1 VFSRSAWNFSALYSS
16 ALQATNFTW
25 LTRLKRLEWHVSCR
39 FSFEIGFY
47 WTEVL
52 SFQKFFTAVAEQG
65 SHTANAAISL
75 AQRHPRRVL
84 ALVGSVLLGTGATAF
99 AVATLVPDPST
110 VPVRQVL
117 EAVQP
122 ASQPATVQPL
132 SASIAPYVLYR
143 SDNTRSND
151 TADSLLRRLG
161 VSDAAAA
168 QFIKGDAIA
177 RQALLGR
184 AGRSVSVEVDI
195 NNALTKLTSRWTVD
209 ESATFQRLVIERKN
223 DLLTSRVETA
233 PLLVSTRLASGSIK
247 SSLFAATDDANIP
260 DAVAVQIAEIFSGDI
275 DFIRALRKGDRFS
288 VVYESLEADGE
299 PLRSGRVLSADFVNN
314 GKPLSAVWFQEP
326 GQPKGAYYTLDGN
339 SLRKAFLA
347 SPLEFS
353 RMTSGFG
360 GRMHPI
366 AKQFRM
372 HNGVDYAAPTGT
384 PIRTVGDGVVDFAGV
399 QRGYGNV
406 VEIKHAGGKS
416 TVYAHMHSIA
426 VRKGQSVSQGQNIG
440 TVGSTGWST
449 GPHLHFEFRVNG
461 VHHDPMT
468 LARQSESIQLS
479 AASRPAF
486 DRVVG
491 VVRRDLAA
499 AASLTQASA
508 Q

>member
-1 VFSRSAWNFSALYSS
+1 LNWIF
-16 ALQATNFTW
+16 
-25 LTRLKRLEWHVSCR
+25 
-39 FSFEIGFY
+39 
-47 WTEVL
+47 VL
-52 SFQKFFTAVAEQG
+52 SFASFFTA
-65 SHTANAAISL
+65 AIGQTLDASQALIEL
-75 AQRHPRRVL
+75 AQRYPRRLL
-84 ALVGSVLLGTGATAF
+84 ALAGIALLGTGATAF
-99 AVATLVPDPST
+99 AVATFVPDPST

-117 EAVQP
+117 ETVQP
-122 ASQPATVQPL
+122 AAIVPSTA
-132 SASIAPYVLYR
+132 AIAPYVLYR

-151 TADSLLRRLG
+151 TADSLLRRIG
-161 VSDAAAA
+161 VVDAAAV
-168 QFIKGDAIA
+168 QFIKSDDLA
-177 RQALLGR
+177 RQVLLGR
-184 AGRSVSVEVDI
+184 AGRGVSVEVDN
-195 NNALTKLTSRWTVD
+195 NNALTKLSARWTPD
-209 ESATFQRLVIERKN
+209 DSATFQRLVIERKN

-233 PLLVSTRLASGSIK
+233 PLLVNTRLASGSIK

-260 DAVAVQIAEIFSGDI
+260 DAVAVQLAEIFSGDI
-275 DFIRALRKGDRFS
+275 DFIRSLRKGDRFS

-314 GKPLSAVWFQEP
+314 GKAFSAVWFHEP
-326 GQPKGAYYTLDGN
+326 AAPKGQYYTLEGN

-360 GRMHPI
+360 GRLHPI

-384 PIRTVGDGVVDFAGV
+384 PIRSVGDGVVEFSGV

-406 VEIKHAGGKS
+406 VEIMHAGGKS
-416 TVYAHMHSIA
+416 TLFAHLSKID
-426 VRKGQSVSQGQNIG
+426 VRKGQRVSQGDRIG
-440 TVGSTGWST
+440 AVGSTGWST

-479 AASRPAF
+479 AASRSAF
-486 DRVVG
+486 DRMAG
-491 VVRRDLAA
+491 IMRRDLAA
-499 AASLTQASA
+499 AATLTQARA

>member
-1 VFSRSAWNFSALYSS
+1 
-16 ALQATNFTW
+16 
-25 LTRLKRLEWHVSCR
+25 
-39 FSFEIGFY
+39 
-47 WTEVL
+47 L

-65 SHTANAAISL
+65 SQVANAAIAL

-84 ALVGSVLLGTGATAF
+84 ALVGSALLGTGATAF

-122 ASQPATVQPL
+122 IAQPVAQPATVQPL
-132 SASIAPYVLYR
+132 AATIAPYVLYR

-184 AGRSVSVEVDI
+184 AGRSVSAEVDI
-195 NNALTKLTSRWTVD
+195 NNALTKLSARWAPDDT
-209 ESATFQRLVIERKN
+209 ATFQRLVIERKN
-223 DLLTSRVETA
+223 NQLTSRVETA
-233 PLLVSTRLASGSIK
+233 PLLVNTRLASGSIR
-247 SSLFAATDDANIP
+247 SSLFAATDEARIP

-299 PLRSGRVLSADFVNN
+299 SLRSGRVLSADFVNN
-314 GKPLSAVWFQEP
+314 GKALSAVWFHEP
-326 GQPKGAYYTLDGN
+326 GAAKGQYFTLDGN
-339 SLRKAFLA
+339 SMRKAFLA

-384 PIRTVGDGVVDFAGV
+384 PIRTVGDGVVEFAGV

-406 VEIKHAGGKS
+406 VEITHRDGKS
-416 TVYAHMHSIA
+416 TLYAHMSRIA
-426 VRKGQSVSQGQNIG
+426 VSKGQRVGQGDNIG
-440 TVGSTGWST
+440 AVGSTGWST

-479 AASRPAF
+479 ASSRPAF
-486 DRVVG
+486 DRMVG